1 MSQQKQQ
8 SQKNIMSAKWIF
20 AVLVV
25 VVIAFGLGLY
35 FHTCIPFSKENNST
49 PIETEIS
56 NDSKDEKSEFQT
68 NIHEISISN
77 VECGYYLPSSKV
89 ATYTAD
95 NLIDGNIKT
104 AWAVNLDSPIYDCD
118 ALFGPIFTVNCN
130 TVSEVVIVNGYGKD
144 EASFFNNTRAA
155 WITIYRNDN
164 MEGDFP
170 KECDIIYKGALKDT
184 VEPQSLVVSSNFDNS
199 KPTSKIGLIFSTKN
213 SDGYYFGRKWNDLCI
228 SEFKVYGNNIGTG
241 KLKTNEQLAKNEE
254 FNQIA
259 AEEQRR
265 LEEEQ
270 RQKKIQNP
278 EWLNGTWHLDIDGP
292 NGISVANYTIRINDG
307 YATLA
312 DHRTTKYSGE
322 CHIKEGDLYLGSS
335 YKFSINGQSL
345 YYRQYRLTKEGG
357 SSSWNGSFRT
367 ASDVMRYL
375 CDRTFYSNNHRM
387 AFTYYSVTI
396 DGHTVSG
403 SPIIRNVS
411 STTATIVV
419 NPIGGG
425 RAAVMYLNASNG
437 SINYEGDI
445 FQVR

>member
-1 MSQQKQQ
+1 MSKQKQQ
-8 SQKNIMSAKWIF
+8 SQKNVISAFWIF
-20 AVLVV
+20 TVLVI
-25 VVIAFGLGLY
+25 VVIAFGFGLY
-35 FHTCIPFSKENNST
+35 FNTYSSKKNNST
-49 PIETEIS
+49 STETEVS
-56 NDSKDEKSEFQT
+56 NDSKDGKSGSQINT
-68 NIHEISISN
+68 HEISISKA
-77 VECGYYLPSSKV
+77 ECGYYLPSSKV
-89 ATYTAD
+89 AKYTAD

-118 ALFGPIFTVNCN
+118 ALFGPILTVNCN
-130 TVSEVVIVNGYGKD
+130 TISEVVIVNGYGKD

-155 WITIYRNDN
+155 WITIYREDY
-164 MEGDFP
+164 MVEEFP
-170 KECDIIYKGALKDT
+170 NESDIIYRGKLKDT
-184 VEPQSLVVSSNFDNS
+184 VEPQSLVVSPNFDNS

-270 RQKKIQNP
+270 RQKKMQNP

-367 ASDVMRYL
+367 NSDVMRYL
-375 CDRTFYSNNHRM
+375 CDRTFYSSNHRM
-387 AFTYYSVTI
+387 AFTYNSVTI

-419 NPIGGG
+419 NPTGGG
-425 RAAVMYLNASNG
+425 RAAVMFLNATNG

-445 FQVR
+445 FQAR